1 MHRSALLL
9 AVSLAL
15 PPCRAAAQ
23 AAPLPYRDP
32 RRPVAERVR
41 DLLGRMTLEEKFWQ
55 LYMSPGDLRDSALLT
70 HGVFGL
76 QVADS
81 GARIDDI
88 QRFFVERTRLG
99 IPLIPFDEAVHG
111 LVRPGATVF
120 PQAIALAATWDTAL
134 MAQVADAIAQETRE
148 RGVRQVLS
156 PVVNLA
162 RDVRWGRVEETY
174 GEDPYLS
181 SRMAVAFVGAFERAG
196 VVATPKHFVANVGDG
211 GRDSYPIDWDEREL
225 DEVYFPPFEAAIH
238 EGHARSLMTAYNSVN
253 GIPATQNRWLLT
265 DQLKRKWGFSGF
277 VISDAAATG
286 GPTVLQLTE
295 PNTPTAAADAWNA
308 GLDVV
313 FQSTVPQ
320 YHPYWDAVRRGLVS
334 TAVIDSAVARVLRVK
349 FALGLFEHPYA
360 ASDVSASPAHRALA
374 RTAAREGLVLLKNDH
389 ALLPLAPTVK
399 SIAVIGADAAEAR
412 LGGYSGPG
420 IHPVSVLDGLRA
432 RNVAVTY
439 APGPGRLSPTF
450 TTIPSAAFG
459 AGKLVGAYFG
469 SPSLAGAPIVER
481 TDSMID
487 FAWTL
492 AGPAPGIARD
502 WYAVRWTGSVT
513 VPAGG
518 VRRIGVDGSDGYR
531 LYLDGQLVI
540 DDWRKVSHRALL
552 APVTFAPGS
561 THSLALEFF
570 ETTGNGRVKLVWDA
584 GVPDDWRARIDSA
597 VAIAGRSDV
606 AVVVVGTEEGEF
618 RDRSSLALPGHQEEL
633 IEAVAATEKPV
644 IVVLVAGS
652 AVTMSRWIDQVGA
665 VLDAWYP
672 GEEGGDAVADV
683 LSGDAD
689 PAGRLPVTF
698 PIAEGQLPLVY
709 DHTPTGRGDDY
720 VDLTGL
726 PLFPFGYGLSYT
738 TFAYS
743 GLTITPDTI
752 GSNGTVLV
760 RCRVKNSG
768 TRAGDEVVQL
778 YLHDLLAT
786 VERPVLELRGFQRVH
801 LEPAEE
807 REVTFTLRTTELRIL
822 NRKLKWVVEP
832 GTIRVLVGASSRDIR
847 LRGDLIV
854 R

>member
-1 MHRSALLL
+1 MPRFALRLVLALAVPSAGLL
-9 AVSLAL
+9 A
-15 PPCRAAAQ
+15 Q
-23 AAPLPYRDP
+23 APLPYRDA
-32 RRPVAERVR
+32 RRPLEERVR
-41 DLLGRMTLEEKFWQ
+41 DLMSRMTLEEKFWQ
-55 LYMSPGDLRDSALLT
+55 LYMSPGGLADSALLR

-76 QVADS
+76 QVATP
-81 GARIDDI
+81 GERINDI
-88 QRFFVERTRLG
+88 QRFAVERTRLG
-99 IPLIPFDEAVHG
+99 IPIIPFDEAVHG
-111 LVRPGATVF
+111 LMRPGATVF

-134 MAQVADAIAQETRE
+134 MSQVAEAIAQETRE

-174 GEDPYLS
+174 GEDPYLA
-181 SRMAVAFVGAFERAG
+181 SRMGVAFVGAFERAG

-211 GRDSYPIDWDEREL
+211 GRDSYPIDLDEREL
-225 DEVYFPPFEAAIH
+225 DEVYFPPFESAIH

-253 GIPATQNRWLLT
+253 GVPATQNRWLLT
-265 DQLKRKWGFSGF
+265 DKLKREWGFSGF

-320 YHPYWDAVRRGLVS
+320 YRPYWDAVQRGLVPV
-334 TAVIDSAVARVLRVK
+334 AVIDSAVARVLRVK

-360 ASDVSASPAHRALA
+360 DSVAGSSPAHQALA
-374 RTAAREGLVLLKNDH
+374 RTAAREAIVLLKNDH
-389 ALLPLAPTVK
+389 DLLPLARTVK
-399 SIAVIGADAAEAR
+399 SIAVIGADAVDAR

-420 IHPVSVLDGLRA
+420 VHPVSILDGLRA
-432 RNVAVTY
+432 KGAAVTY

-450 TTIPSAAFG
+450 TTIPSSAFG
-459 AGKLVGAYFG
+459 AGKLVAAYFG
-469 SPSLAGAPIVER
+469 SPSLPGEPVIVR
-481 TDSMID
+481 TDSMVD

-492 AGPAPGIARD
+492 NGPAPGIPRD
-502 WYAVRWTGSVT
+502 WYAVRWTGSIT
-513 VPAGG
+513 VPTGG
-518 VRRIGVDGSDGYR
+518 VRHIGVDGSDGYR

-561 THSLALEFF
+561 THALALEFF

-584 GVPDDWRARIDSA
+584 GVPDDWRTWIDSA
-597 VAIAGRSDV
+597 VAVARASDV
-606 AVVVVGTEEGEF
+606 AIVVAGTEEGEF
-618 RDRSSLALPGHQEEL
+618 RDRASLALPGHQEEL
-633 IEAVAATEKPV
+633 IEAVAATGKPV

-652 AVTMSRWIDQVGA
+652 AVTMSHWIDQVGA

-683 LSGDAD
+683 LFGDAD
-689 PAGRLPVTF
+689 PAGRLPITF
-698 PIAEGQLPLVY
+698 PIAEGQLPLFY

-720 VDLTGL
+720 VDLTGQ

-738 TFAYS
+738 SFEYS
-743 GLTITPDTI
+743 RLAITPAAIDT
-752 GSNGTVLV
+752 NGTVV
-760 RCRVKNSG
+760 IRCTVQNTG

-778 YLHDLLAT
+778 YLHDILAS
-786 VERPVLELRGFQRVH
+786 VARPVEELHGFQRIH
-801 LEPAEE
+801 LNPGES
-807 REVTFTLRTTELRIL
+807 REVAFTLAARDLRFL
-822 NRKLKWVVEP
+822 DRDLRWVVEP
-832 GTIRVLVGASSRDIR
+832 GTIRVLVGGSSKDIR
-847 LRGDLIV
+847 LRGDLTV